1 MGRKKGTV
9 HTHRLVLGDLLHV
22 IGVDAKGVP
31 TYQHPGWL
39 KFEIF
44 RTSTGWKATAPGRKL
59 HEITLK
65 QLVREIQRVSAVGT
79 PEPPKPEPPKPE
91 PPKPEPPKPEPPKP
105 EPPVNVPVEVE
116 KAEVV
121 SMVIVHPTEIPVEIT
136 RTLEQQVSKA
146 VLDVMD
152 TSMKLLDKVKAQE
165 EVLKL
170 IVENIVAWRKEQE
183 EVGASVILGIQVARW
198 RVIEGMAKKVLENK
212 WTAQPSEGETS

>member
-79 PEPPKPEPPKPE
+79 
-91 PPKPEPPKPEPPKP
+91 PEPPKPEPPKP